1 MSRAKIYTIIG
12 TALYAFHLI
21 CKFKNISVPFWFS
34 SYFADFLC
42 IPLLLSYTLFLI
54 RKIKKLPEF
63 VLSWQMIVF
72 ATVYVSVVFEIVLP
86 HYSTKFTGDLVDVV
100 MYVLGGSIFY
110 WGQKNLRKEQ

>member
-1 MSRAKIYTIIG
+1 
-12 TALYAFHLI
+12 
-21 CKFKNISVPFWFS
+21 
-34 SYFADFLC
+34 
-42 IPLLLSYTLFLI
+42 
-54 RKIKKLPEF
+54 
-63 VLSWQMIVF
+63 MIVF